1 MMTFF
6 TSYFLLQAWALIV
19 LGGLLYWLPTS
30 SPYSG
35 NPMPAS
41 ALPSSI
47 SSWVGPSWA
56 GWPPWCGPAL
66 RRRRTGA
73 HYASALRG
81 ATVSDYSR
89 RKPGGL
95 IRRHPLSEYGPSLP
109 RQTAER
115 RRASKSLP
123 RTPWGE
129 FHGSEDQAFSVGNAA
144 RASDTAP
151 SDAIAL
157 LESDHR
163 EVEGYFEQ
171 YEVRKIAEDKKGLAD
186 KICAAL
192 RVHAQIEEELFY
204 PAARKATKDNDLLD
218 EATVEHAGAKVLIAE
233 IEAMQP
239 GMPLYD
245 AKVTVLGEQ
254 IQHHVKEEEGELFP
268 KVRETSLDLKAL
280 GKQMAER
287 KAN

>member
-1 MMTFF
+1 M
-6 TSYFLLQAWALIV
+6 AA
-19 LGGLLYWLPTS
+19 
-30 SPYSG
+30 
-35 NPMPAS
+35 
-41 ALPSSI
+41 
-47 SSWVGPSWA
+47 
-56 GWPPWCGPAL
+56 
-66 RRRRTGA
+66 TGKK
-73 HYASALRG
+73 
-81 ATVSDYSR
+81 T
-89 RKPGGL
+89 K
-95 IRRHPLSEYGPSLP
+95 
-109 RQTAER
+109 
-115 RRASKSLP
+115 
-123 RTPWGE
+123 
-129 FHGSEDQAFSVGNAA
+129 AA
-144 RASDTAP
+144 RSAGKQSDTAP

-171 YEVRKIAEDKKGLAD
+171 YEGARSKQDKKGLAER
-186 KICAAL
+186 ICAAL

-245 AKVTVLGEQ
+245 AKITVLGEQ

-268 KVRETSLDLKAL
+268 KVRETRLDLKAL

-287 KAN
+287 KAELTTALSDAALA